1 MILISSVI
9 VSVIVLSDAYT
20 ARDRI
25 PLSSVTGLFFGRKR
39 TKKNLKT
46 KITF

>member
-9 VSVIVLSDAYT
+9 MSVIVLSDAYT

-25 PLSSVTGLFFGRKR
+25 PLSSVTGLKERE
-39 TKKNLKT
+39 KNSKN
-46 KITF
+46 